1 MEEYLKDATRAGI
14 SAQTSVGG
22 VTATIG
28 GHGEEQSSLRVAS
41 GHSSRAATPLQRQ
54 DGVVLEPLVTDTEFV
69 FTGQSLTELEL
80 AQALARMPLNDEP
93 QIMDSVDVTPVS
105 DPPKEKRQSS
115 PAELRRKQRNEYKAA
130 LKFRKGLEGRSSETL
145 TAQETRLK
153 KKYEYNV
160 RRFER
165 LANPSSTQVVA
176 QSTSAKPVATGT
188 ASTQA
193 AATSSRKETPSTS
206 KTAVAPVPNSQATG
220 TAAPTKPTK
229 KEGPVGKRK
238 EPSASKRQ
246 RSDDSGKAS
255 DSKRLRPEGILA
267 SLSSKPELQAVIIDR
282 NDPEGKFTVE
292 NWLKLEEKI
301 NQALHDAMCRTV
313 NPFLAEFNGIK
324 WFKGAKAVACA
335 NEESLRFLK
344 DTIHSIGELSPGA
357 KIDVVP
363 TDQVPERTIIKVWIP
378 PPIMED
384 RTILDMIKRQN
395 EDCVTEDWTIKRGLA
410 RDKGN
415 GKELW
420 ISIGPESKSHLLR
433 KQGQLKMGMG
443 SLKVFIPGGK
453 EDAKDVS
460 SSDLTVGLCE
470 RRNGPN
476 LYLVSAY
483 LPYEEKDPPSDNV
496 KALIQHAQK
505 EGIDVILGCD
515 ANAHHTLWGSTDTN
529 DRGESLLE
537 LALLTNLVVCNRGNH
552 PTFRNKNRAECDQD
566 GNFAKDSQES
576 LQLLMNTHFPGCLAA
591 DDDSGTS
598 TLTISGEPGA
608 YADDLVLLIT
618 GKFLPTISE
627 LMENALG
634 LTLRWAEKN
643 GLGANPQK
651 TEFVLFT
658 RKTKI
663 ESFRLPTLGG
673 TQLKLSKEAKY
684 LGVILDSKLS
694 WK

>member
-1 MEEYLKDATRAGI
+1 MWCLAKVEVRFRTETMAR
-14 SAQTSVGG
+14 G

-69 FTGQSLTELEL
+69 FTGPSLTELEL
-80 AQALARMPLNDEP
+80 AQALDRMPLNDGP
-93 QIMDSVDVTPVS
+93 QNMDSVDVTPVS

-115 PAELRRKQRNEYKAA
+115 PAELWRKQRNGYKAA
-130 LKFRKGLEGRSSETL
+130 LKFLKGLEGRSPETL

-153 KKYEYNV
+153 KKHEYSV
-160 RRFER
+160 RR
-165 LANPSSTQVVA
+165 L
-176 QSTSAKPVATGT
+176 KGT

-206 KTAVAPVPNSQATG
+206 KTAVAPVPNSQATV

-282 NDPEGKFTVE
+282 NDPERKFTVE

-301 NQALHDAMCRTV
+301 NQALHDAMCRPV
-313 NPFLAEFNGIK
+313 NPFLAEFDGIK
-324 WFKGAKAVACA
+324 WFKGAKAH
-335 NEESLRFLK
+335 
-344 DTIHSIGELSPGA
+344 I
-357 KIDVVP
+357 
-363 TDQVPERTIIKVWIP
+363 PERTIIKVWIP

-420 ISIGPESKSHLLR
+420 ISVGQESKSHLLR
-433 KQGQLKMGMG
+433 KQGQLKIGMG
-443 SLKVFIPGGK
+443 SLKAFIPGGK
-453 EDAKDVS
+453 ENAKDVS

-496 KALIQHAQK
+496 KALIQHTQK

-529 DRGESLLE
+529 DRRESLLE
-537 LALLTNLVVCNRGNH
+537 FALLTNLVVCNRGNH
-552 PTFRNKNRAECDQD
+552 PTFRNKNRAEVIDVTLAT
-566 GNFAKDSQES
+566 NSDS
-576 LQLLMNTHFPGCLAA
+576 LCIDNWH
-591 DDDSGTS
+591 
-598 TLTISGEPGA
+598 
-608 YADDLVLLIT
+608 V
-618 GKFLPTISE
+618 
-627 LMENALG
+627 
-634 LTLRWAEKN
+634 
-643 GLGANPQK
+643 
-651 TEFVLFT
+651 
-658 RKTKI
+658 
-663 ESFRLPTLGG
+663 
-673 TQLKLSKEAKY
+673 SKECSFSDHSRLVFKPNTKAQSQHVVDT
-684 LGVILDSKLS
+684 GA
-694 WK
+694 WPN